1 MQTLV
6 AFALDPGASRPGRA
20 VEGRGRVE
28 TWYAAS
34 WGTAPRSHQ
43 AVHAHLGLVLWAD
56 PADQSRWPAWVQ
68 GGSTTVA
75 TLHSPL
81 GHERLVGGVERAEAP
96 LALAAHLR
104 RDPGGGS
111 RLTPAWVLAELD
123 AAAAR
128 LTLSTDGLG
137 LGRLHEVRTAEGIFW
152 SNRPVAALRFAGVR
166 AEPDV
171 EAWRRMAA
179 CDWAMGDRTPY
190 QGVTVVPA
198 GTQVNADAHGVRRE
212 GQDVLNGLRSRRRDP
227 LTSASLA
234 VTADAL
240 AETADA
246 VAATWPGTPVISLS
260 GGRDSRLVVAAFLAA
275 GRPVRLKT
283 YGTAGGEA
291 DTARRLVDLLPHP
304 VAHEVST
311 PAAERPHPQRA
322 GALTRARRW
331 HDVTEGL
338 RPSIYLRSNAPKRL
352 LRHDPPLICGVGGEF
367 GHAPGYPDD
376 VERLEGLP
384 LQRRLDG
391 FARALEAKITIPR
404 GLAPH
409 AREAANQQIR
419 AVLHHAAGR
428 GVSDAKA
435 LDWFY
440 ADERLRRWG
449 MAGESAG
456 RVMPLLVSEFV
467 SAAFGLTTSQSRA
480 SALHGA
486 LIERLVPAWTDVPYY
501 SATLGQRQ
509 RVRQQRLWEE
519 SDADLLDEL
528 VQQPDDWGD
537 AFDVPRVQSVWSRA
551 RAGQAA
557 PRDELL
563 LQRVVWRAAFTDHLL
578 AVNAGTA
585 PVRPRV
591 ALQGTRPDPAPAP
604 TSRPRRSPVV
614 LLATWANDVPLARRL
629 ARTSLGRRVRRQ
641 LGA

>member
-6 AFALDPGASRPGRA
+6 AYALDAGASRPGRVA
-20 VEGRGRVE
+20 EGLGRVE
-28 TWYAAS
+28 AWYEPL
-34 WGTAPRSHQ
+34 WGSTPRRHQ
-43 AVHAHLGLVLWAD
+43 AVHGHLGLVLWAD
-56 PADQSRWPAWVQ
+56 PADQSRWPAWVERA
-68 GGSTTVA
+68 GTTVA
-75 TLHSPL
+75 TLHSPP
-81 GHERLVGGVERAEAP
+81 GHERLLGGVRLAEAP

-104 RDPGGGS
+104 RNPADVS

-123 AAAAR
+123 TVAGR
-128 LTLSTDGLG
+128 LTLVTDGLG
-137 LGRLHEVRTAEGIFW
+137 LGRLHEVRTAEGVFW
-152 SNRPVAALRFAGVR
+152 SNRPVAALRFAGAQ

-171 EAWRRMAA
+171 QAWRRMAA

-190 QGVTVVPA
+190 QGVSVVPA
-198 GTQVNADAHGVRRE
+198 GTQVTADARGVRR
-212 GQDVLNGLRSRRRDP
+212 GHQDVLTGLRERRRDP
-227 LTSASLA
+227 LTTSSLA
-234 VTADAL
+234 GTADAL
-240 AETADA
+240 AETASA
-246 VAATWPGTPVISLS
+246 VAATWPGTPVLSLS

-275 GRPVRLKT
+275 GRPVTLKT
-283 YGTAGGEA
+283 YGAEGGEA
-291 DTARRLVDLLPHP
+291 ETARRLVDLLPHP
-304 VAHEVST
+304 VEHEVTT
-311 PAAERPHPQRA
+311 PAAERSQPRRT
-322 GALTRARRW
+322 GALARARRW

-384 LQRRLDG
+384 LERRLDG
-391 FARALEAKITIPR
+391 FARALQAKITLPR

-409 AREAANQQIR
+409 ALDAATQQIR
-419 AVLHHAAGR
+419 AVLDHAAGR
-428 GVSDAKA
+428 GVIDAKA

-467 SAAFGLTTSQSRA
+467 SAAFGLTTAQSRA

-486 LIERLVPAWTDVPYY
+486 LIERLVPAWTAVPYY

-528 VQQPDDWGD
+528 VQQPHDWGD
-537 AFDVPRVQSVWSRA
+537 AFDVPRVQGIWSRA
-551 RAGQAA
+551 RAGKAG

-563 LQRVVWRAAFTDHLL
+563 LQRVVWRAAFADHLA
-578 AVNAGTA
+578 AVNGMAT
-585 PVRPRV
+585 PVRPQV
-591 ALQGTRPDPAPAP
+591 ALQTARPAPAP
-604 TSRPRRSPVV
+604 PAGRTPRRSPVV

-629 ARTSLGRRVRRQ
+629 ARTDLGRRVRRR